1 MPKKIKKFWSDVDFC
16 YMEYEIWIVE
26 NGQGINTYYYFWV
39 LSHTKLINK
48 GSSVFK
54 QYYPKLYFKNRVI
67 TIF

>member
-1 MPKKIKKFWSDVDFC
+1 MLILLHGVRNLDNSEWARVNKH
-16 YMEYEIWIVE
+16 
-26 NGQGINTYYYFWV
+26 YYFWV